1 MATLN
6 LVLDKRRVKKNCA
19 YPVVFRLTA
28 NRKQAF
34 ITSGISI
41 NEQDYD
47 EKNSLVIKTQHLS
60 DKSP

>member
-34 ITSGISI
+34 ITTGISI

-47 EKNSLVIKTQHLS
+47 EKNSLVIKTHHL
-60 DKSP
+60 